1 MTSSDDGSEQ
11 PWRPQRQRSANERL
25 LWDRLRSAGAAS
37 RAQLAR
43 ETGLS
48 KPTVSS
54 ALAALEQAG
63 LVREAG
69 THAPERGRAA
79 VLYAPDPT
87 AGYALGLDIGRS
99 WVRVALADLDGT
111 VVARSDVRNRARTAN
126 AVADLAVSAARGL
139 VADSAVDAHKVT
151 RAVVGTP
158 GVYDEDERR
167 VRHAR
172 QLPGWGR
179 PGLIDRIRD
188 GLGLPVAVQNDANL
202 AALGEY
208 AYGVGAGSRLFVY
221 VSIGTGLG
229 MGIVS
234 EGRLF
239 TGAHGGAGEIGFL
252 PWPGRREPA
261 RTDGPPGGMEDAVCA
276 QAVVRA
282 ARGHGMT
289 GPLTAKDVFDA
300 ARAGDT
306 AAARAVEQEGE
317 RLAHT
322 VAAVTAVLDPDL
334 VVLGGG
340 IGRGADLLLRTV
352 RRSLR
357 TLTPLRPKVAA
368 GALGED
374 AVLLGAVA
382 TALGAARDLAFE
394 GRRPQEG
401 PAARPDGAPR
411 VSAAEPAGAVRAGAR
426 QEPEGPA
433 GPGAAGTPAGSAR

>member
-1 MTSSDDGSEQ
+1 MSSSDAGVER

-25 LWDRLRSAGAAS
+25 LWERLRSDGAAS

-69 THAPERGRAA
+69 TRAPGRGRTA
-79 VLYAPDPT
+79 VLYASDPT
-87 AGYALGLDIGRS
+87 AGYALGVDIGRS
-99 WVRVALADLDGT
+99 RLRVALADLDGT
-111 VVARSDVRNRARTAN
+111 VVARCDVRNQARTAN
-126 AVADLAVSAARGL
+126 GVADLAVSAARGL
-139 VADSAVDAHKVT
+139 VADCAVDPRKVT
-151 RAVVGTP
+151 GAVVGTP
-158 GVYDEDERR
+158 GVYDGDARR
-167 VRHAR
+167 VRYAR

-179 PGLIDRIRD
+179 PGLFDRIRD
-188 GLGLPVAVQNDANL
+188 GLGRPVAVQNDANL

-221 VSIGTGLG
+221 VMIGTGLG
-229 MGIVS
+229 MGIVN

-252 PWPGRREPA
+252 PWAGRRAPEP
-261 RTDGPPGGMEDAVCA
+261 GPDRDSEPDGMEDAVSA

-282 ARGHGMT
+282 ARAHGMA

-300 ARAGDT
+300 ARAGNA

-322 VAAVTAVLDPDL
+322 VAAVSAVLDPDL

-340 IGRGADLLLRTV
+340 IGHSADLLLRTV
-352 RRSLR
+352 RRTLR
-357 TLTPLRPKVAA
+357 TLTPLRPKVSA
-368 GALGED
+368 GGLGED

-382 TALGAARDLAFE
+382 TALGSARDLAFE
-394 GRRPQEG
+394 GR
-401 PAARPDGAPR
+401 
-411 VSAAEPAGAVRAGAR
+411 
-426 QEPEGPA
+426 
-433 GPGAAGTPAGSAR
+433 